1 MNLDPADPNRDF
13 AVGQFFP
20 YIIESDYYG
29 QRVLPENLGNIEYD
43 ISYID
48 PTSNVVYTWQ
58 DLLLNAQYARIIRDG
73 FASFFFHPF
82 WLEQALHL
90 PGFQDF
96 QNVIQGITGLGF
108 QWVDPSQL

>member
-1 MNLDPADPNRDF
+1 MSASPL
-13 AVGQFFP
+13 QF
-20 YIIESDYYG
+20 
-29 QRVLPENLGNIEYD
+29 LPETKVEYD

-58 DLLLNAQYARIIRDG
+58 DLYTNAQYARIIRDG

-82 WLEQALHL
+82 WLESALHL
-90 PGFQDF
+90 PAFQDF
-96 QNVIQGITGLGF
+96 RNLIQGITGLGY